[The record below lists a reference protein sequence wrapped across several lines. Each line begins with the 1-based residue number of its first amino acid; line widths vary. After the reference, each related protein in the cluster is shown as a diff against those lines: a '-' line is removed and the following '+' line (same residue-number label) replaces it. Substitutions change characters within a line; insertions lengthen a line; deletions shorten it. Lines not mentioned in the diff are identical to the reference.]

1 MVLLAQIMK
10 EDDRNWPEPDKVGC
24 QELEVRR
31 NGEEISFATT
41 KLGNLLQVQQSK
53 DPEGLRIFYYLVQV
67 RFLLQMPFPLSPS
80 KIAPQ
85 LYLSVPFAA
94 PSQHPLFN
102 VMPLS
107 WHRNRPPFP
116 LPQSQTLLHFV
127 HVVYCCIVFT
137 ANNVLGLQTWAIS
150 CMPLPLCQ
158 KAICVQFCFT
168 WDLMR
173 FCLPCRSMAL
183 GTRLRGESRTIQ

>member
-1 MVLLAQIMK
+1 MMRGSESLSLVLLAQIMK

-67 RFLLQMPFPLSPS
+67 RFLLQMPLLSFS
-80 KIAPQ
+80 LKMPQ
-85 LYLSVPFAA
+85 LHLGAPFEALSH
-94 PSQHPLFN
+94 SLCN

-107 WHRNRPPFP
+107 WCQPSFP
-116 LPQSQTLLHFV
+116 LPQSPSFDLFLCTRKNPNQKHQQKPKYGGVIYNPLT
-127 HVVYCCIVFT
+127 VVYCCNVII
-137 ANNVLGLQTWAIS
+137 ANNVLELQT
-150 CMPLPLCQ
+150 
-158 KAICVQFCFT
+158 
-168 WDLMR
+168 
-173 FCLPCRSMAL
+173 
-183 GTRLRGESRTIQ
+183 